1 MMVIST
7 LTFKATLTVNNLS
20 ESHIFSKCQHVLKN
34 LINVKF
40 CPAQILVL
48 PLVIIVLRILAC
60 HIQRSIWIILL
71 IKRGALLGIVELYT
85 DPLSIVRHNS
95 IEIIISNERR
105 AYMSISKLISG
116 LLLGGNVRVLY
127 I

>member
-1 MMVIST
+1 MK
-7 LTFKATLTVNNLS
+7 L
-20 ESHIFSKCQHVLKN
+20 
-34 LINVKF
+34 
-40 CPAQILVL
+40 CPAQIIML
-48 PLVIIVLRILAC
+48 PLVIIVLGILTC

-85 DPLSIVRHNS
+85 DPLSIFRHDS
-95 IEIIISNERR
+95 KEIISNERG

-127 I
+127 M